1 MVLGGLLCVTLQVMA
16 QNRTLTGRVTDASG
30 NPVPGAS
37 VQIKGT
43 NVGTVSNND
52 GTFTIS
58 VPQNAKALVV
68 SGVGMSQR
76 ELSIGNQNNITVS
89 LTTSEQNL
97 QEVVVSTGYTRERRS
112 QFAGAATVLSGRVVD
127 AVPVGS
133 FDQALQGRAPGV
145 LVNSGSGQP
154 GASANITIRG
164 IQSIQGSGAQ
174 PLYVIDGV
182 PMPSF
187 DMQSINPNDF
197 ESITV
202 LKDASASALYGARGG
217 TGVIVITTKRG
228 KSGVPAFTYRAQY
241 GLTTPPNFDRLNL
254 MNSSEILQY
263 EERIGALGAVTNT
276 PGWVYSAKNPANATL
291 PATSPAGTPFA
302 PSQARYAAIL
312 DSIRGINTNL
322 RDVLFRNG
330 ISRSHELNMSGGSD
344 RTKYFLS
351 GSYFD
356 QEGIDRGSSLTRYT
370 TRFNLEQTTNKLTV
384 LFNTLVGYS
393 QTRLSEGEWLGNSA
407 RNPFQMIFRAKPYEN
422 PFRAD
427 GTPNW
432 GPNTTLNLRQ
442 VGNLLEGIQNSQW
455 KQNQLKI
462 NSGLTLAYQILPSL
476 TLRNTSG
483 VDFANDNLSRYVN
496 ANSYIGSLQSFQSG
510 EGRDGNRQT
519 TNLINTTALIYGKK
533 FAEVHDVE
541 VGAYYEVVRN
551 YQRGFSATIYNLDPR
566 LNETGQGAGTLVT
579 NGAAT
584 VPQYA
589 TSAKSGFGIR
599 SYFATG
605 RYTYNDKYTLNANI
619 RRDGT
624 SRIAN
629 TQNREITSWSA
640 GFIWNAIKESFLS
653 EQNILTDL
661 RLRLSYGIVPNIGSI
676 ATTTYGL
683 SGLSSI
689 VNYQGPQLP
698 SFGTSNYAGSAV
710 TGLAPTSPGNPN
722 LQIENIQK
730 ANIGVDF
737 ALWKNRARFTVDVY
751 RNRTVDLF
759 VRQPLPSRSGF
770 ESLDINAG
778 QMSNKGVEA
787 AVYVDVVRNRDLQVT
802 VGANH
807 AINKNNIDDLGSVNE
822 YFLGTYIIKKDLP
835 FGTHYTYNY
844 LGADAATGRPI
855 YEKLDGTTTTDIAQA
870 GRFGKFGNYMPV
882 HVGGFNLDIRYKRF
896 SVSSLFSYQFDV
908 VRSNNTR
915 NWITRG
921 TAGYHGSVNA
931 SRELLTQQWQK
942 PGDNVLYQSPIFD
955 RDFTSSD
962 LQDARFL
969 RFRNLLVAY
978 QLPAIRIKGVNII
991 KGARIYAQGQNLAI
1005 WSPWK
1010 GVDPE
1015 DNNNISLNEYPNPT
1029 MFVGGIDINF

>member
-16 QNRTLTGRVTDASG
+16 QNRTLTGRVTDATG

-43 NVGTVSNND
+43 NVGTVSNSD

-58 VPQNAKALVV
+58 VPQNARALVI

-76 ELSIGNQNNITVS
+76 ELTIGNQNNITVS
-89 LTTSEQNL
+89 LSPSEQNL

-133 FDQALQGRAPGV
+133 FDQALQGRAPGL

-164 IQSIQGSGAQ
+164 VQSIQGSGAQ

-217 TGVIVITTKRG
+217 VGVIVITTKRG
-228 KSGVPAFTYRAQY
+228 KSGIPAFTYRTQY
-241 GLTTPPNFDRLNL
+241 GITTPPNFDRLNL
-254 MNSSEILQY
+254 MNSAEILQY
-263 EERIGALGAVTNT
+263 EERIGLQGAVTNT
-276 PGWVYSAKNPANATL
+276 PGWVYSPNNPANANL
-291 PATSPAGTPFA
+291 TPETK
-302 PSQARYAAIL
+302 ARYASIL
-312 DSIRGINTNL
+312 DSIRGINTDL
-322 RDVLFRNG
+322 RDVLFRQG
-330 ISRSHELNMSGGSD
+330 ISRTHELNMSGGSE

-370 TRFNLEQTTNKLTV
+370 TRFNLEQTANKLTV
-384 LFNTLVGYS
+384 MFNTLVGYS
-393 QTRLSEGEWLGNSA
+393 QTRLSEGEWLGNSP
-407 RNPFQMIFRAKPYEN
+407 RNPFQLIYRAKPYEN

-432 GPNTTLNLRQ
+432 GPSTSLNLRQ
-442 VGNLLEGIQNSQW
+442 VGNLLEGIQNSAW

-462 NSGLTLAYQILPSL
+462 NSGLTLAYQILPTL
-476 TLRNTSG
+476 TLRNTAG
-483 VDFANDNLSRYVN
+483 IDFANDNYQRYVN
-496 ANSYIGSLQSFQSG
+496 ASSYIGSLQSFQSG
-510 EGRDGNRQT
+510 EGRDANRQT
-519 TNLINTTALIYGKK
+519 TNLINTTALIFNKK
-533 FAEVHDVE
+533 IGAVHEVE
-541 VGAYYEVVRN
+541 AGAYYEVVRN
-551 YQRGFSATIYNLDPR
+551 YQRGFAATIYNLDPR
-566 LNETGQGAGTLVT
+566 LNETGQGAGTLIT

-605 RYTYNDKYTLNANI
+605 RYSYNDRYTLNANI

-629 TQNREITSWSA
+629 EQNREITSWSA

-653 EQNILTDL
+653 EQDVLTDL

-683 SGLSSI
+683 NGLSSV
-689 VNYQGPQLP
+689 VNYQGPQVP
-698 SFGTSNYAGSAV
+698 SFGTGAYAGSGI
-710 TGLAPTSPGNPN
+710 TGLTPSTPGNPDYK
-722 LQIENIQK
+722 IEKIQK

-737 ALWKNRARFTVDVY
+737 AVWKNRARFTVDAY

-770 ESLDINAG
+770 ENLDINAG
-778 QMSNKGVEA
+778 VMSNKGIEA

-807 AINKNNIDDLGSVNE
+807 AINKNRIDDLGSVNE
-822 YFLGTYIIKKDLP
+822 YFLGTYIIREGLP
-835 FGTHYTYNY
+835 FGTHYDENY
-844 LGADAATGRPI
+844 LGADPATGRPV

-870 GRFGKFGNYMPV
+870 GRFGKYGNFLPV
-882 HVGGFNLDIRYKRF
+882 HVGGFNLDARYKRF
-896 SVSSLFSYQFDV
+896 SVSALFSYQFDV

-921 TAGYHGSVNA
+921 TAGYHGAVNA

-942 PGDNVLYQSPIFD
+942 PGDVAYFQAPIYD

-962 LQDARFL
+962 LEDARFL
-969 RFRNLLVAY
+969 RFRNLQVAY
-978 QLPAIRIKGVNII
+978 QLPGLRIKGVNIV

-1005 WSPWK
+1005 WSPWR